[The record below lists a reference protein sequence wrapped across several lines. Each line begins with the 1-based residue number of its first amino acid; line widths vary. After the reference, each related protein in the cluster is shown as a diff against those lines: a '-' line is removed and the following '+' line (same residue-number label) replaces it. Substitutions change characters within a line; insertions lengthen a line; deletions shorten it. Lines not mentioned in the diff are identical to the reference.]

1 MSASVAYAM
10 LAQYMAS
17 ELAKKEKNKKPR
29 KWHEMGETPDFIK
42 DIQNMID
49 DRFNKAV
56 EKMKT
61 ETETKEEK

>member
-17 ELAKKEKNKKPR
+17 ELAKKEKSKKPH

-49 DRFNKAV
+49 DSFHKAV

-61 ETETKEEK
+61 ETKEEK

>member
-1 MSASVAYAM
+1 M
-10 LAQYMAS
+10 LAQYMAA
-17 ELAKKEKNKKPR
+17 ELAKKEQTKKPR

-49 DRFNKAV
+49 DRFHKAV

-61 ETETKEEK
+61 ETKEEK